1 MIPLNENKILSMK
14 SGLYVVATPIGNLM
28 DISFNAIEILKKSD
42 IILCED
48 TRVSKKLLNRYN
60 IEYKKLVANHKFNEN
75 KNLKKIISYLEN
87 NKIISIISDAGTPC
101 ISDPGKILINECVKK
116 NINIFSIPGP
126 SSVVSAI
133 SISGFSDKFI
143 FYGFFP
149 EKEKDMKNDFEALSK
164 LNFTIVI
171 FISAKKFKKKSHNL
185 KKYFPDRKLLICKE
199 LTKMYEQHFRMNVS
213 EISNFNNEL
222 KGEITLVISQKIQ
235 NESKDYLSNMEK
247 KKIRKLIKN
256 LSIKDIV
263 SEIKKNKDI
272 SRKEIYNYCL
282 KIKNENKSL
291 VFVFLIFLV
300 NSCVGT
306 SSQGIFGTGVSIAI
320 DPRSLGTQ
328 IDDNIMQKNLA
339 ARLLLEDKKYIIS
352 VTTKVLDGRIFITG
366 KVDDPEEKLKI
377 TKMAWETKGVRS
389 VRNNIIIKDE
399 FNFKQSAVDLL
410 ITSQLRT
417 ALILNKKIKS
427 TNYNIDTYKKKIY
440 VYGIAQ
446 SKDEQKEVIKE
457 GKEIP
462 DVERVIASILLV
474 EDLRIQKD

>member
-1 MIPLNENKILSMK
+1 MIPLNENKIVSMK

-60 IEYKKLVANHKFNEN
+60 IEHKKLVANHKFNEN

-185 KKYFPDRKLLICKE
+185 KKYFSDRQLLICKE
-199 LTKMYEQHFRMNVS
+199 LTKMYEQHFRINVS

-235 NESKDYLSNMEK
+235 SESEVYLSDMEK
-247 KKIRKLIKN
+247 KN
-256 LSIKDIV
+256 
-263 SEIKKNKDI
+263 
-272 SRKEIYNYCL
+272 
-282 KIKNENKSL
+282 
-291 VFVFLIFLV
+291 
-300 NSCVGT
+300 
-306 SSQGIFGTGVSIAI
+306 
-320 DPRSLGTQ
+320 
-328 IDDNIMQKNLA
+328 
-339 ARLLLEDKKYIIS
+339 
-352 VTTKVLDGRIFITG
+352 
-366 KVDDPEEKLKI
+366 
-377 TKMAWETKGVRS
+377 
-389 VRNNIIIKDE
+389 
-399 FNFKQSAVDLL
+399 
-410 ITSQLRT
+410 
-417 ALILNKKIKS
+417 
-427 TNYNIDTYKKKIY
+427 
-440 VYGIAQ
+440 
-446 SKDEQKEVIKE
+446 
-457 GKEIP
+457 
-462 DVERVIASILLV
+462 
-474 EDLRIQKD
+474 

>member
-1 MIPLNENKILSMK
+1 MIPLNENKIVSMK

-60 IEYKKLVANHKFNEN
+60 IEHKKLVANHKFNEN

-101 ISDPGKILINECVKK
+101 ISDPGKILINECVKR

-185 KKYFPDRKLLICKE
+185 KKYFSDRQLLICKE
-199 LTKMYEQHFRMNVS
+199 LTKMYEQHFRINVS

-235 NESKDYLSNMEK
+235 SESEVYLSDMEK

-282 KIKNENKSL
+282 KIKNEK
-291 VFVFLIFLV
+291 
-300 NSCVGT
+300 
-306 SSQGIFGTGVSIAI
+306 
-320 DPRSLGTQ
+320 
-328 IDDNIMQKNLA
+328 
-339 ARLLLEDKKYIIS
+339 
-352 VTTKVLDGRIFITG
+352 
-366 KVDDPEEKLKI
+366 
-377 TKMAWETKGVRS
+377 
-389 VRNNIIIKDE
+389 
-399 FNFKQSAVDLL
+399 
-410 ITSQLRT
+410 
-417 ALILNKKIKS
+417 
-427 TNYNIDTYKKKIY
+427 
-440 VYGIAQ
+440 
-446 SKDEQKEVIKE
+446 
-457 GKEIP
+457 
-462 DVERVIASILLV
+462 
-474 EDLRIQKD
+474 

>member
-1 MIPLNENKILSMK
+1 MIPLNENKIVSMK

-60 IEYKKLVANHKFNEN
+60 IEHKKLVANHKFNEN

-149 EKEKDMKNDFEALSK
+149 EKEKDMKNDFEALSR

-171 FISAKKFKKKSHNL
+171 FISAKKFKKKSHSL

-199 LTKMYEQHFRMNVS
+199 LTKMYEQHFRINVS

-222 KGEITLVISQKIQ
+222 KGEITLVISQKIET
-235 NESKDYLSNMEK
+235 ESENYLSDMDK

-282 KIKNENKSL
+282 KIKNEK
-291 VFVFLIFLV
+291 
-300 NSCVGT
+300 
-306 SSQGIFGTGVSIAI
+306 
-320 DPRSLGTQ
+320 
-328 IDDNIMQKNLA
+328 
-339 ARLLLEDKKYIIS
+339 
-352 VTTKVLDGRIFITG
+352 
-366 KVDDPEEKLKI
+366 
-377 TKMAWETKGVRS
+377 
-389 VRNNIIIKDE
+389 
-399 FNFKQSAVDLL
+399 
-410 ITSQLRT
+410 
-417 ALILNKKIKS
+417 
-427 TNYNIDTYKKKIY
+427 
-440 VYGIAQ
+440 
-446 SKDEQKEVIKE
+446 
-457 GKEIP
+457 
-462 DVERVIASILLV
+462 
-474 EDLRIQKD
+474 

>member
-1 MIPLNENKILSMK
+1 MIPLNENKIVSMK

-60 IEYKKLVANHKFNEN
+60 IEHKKLVANHKFKEN

-199 LTKMYEQHFRMNVS
+199 LTKMYEQHFRMNIS

-235 NESKDYLSNMEK
+235 SESEDYLSDMEK

-282 KIKNENKSL
+282 KIKNEK
-291 VFVFLIFLV
+291 
-300 NSCVGT
+300 
-306 SSQGIFGTGVSIAI
+306 
-320 DPRSLGTQ
+320 
-328 IDDNIMQKNLA
+328 
-339 ARLLLEDKKYIIS
+339 
-352 VTTKVLDGRIFITG
+352 
-366 KVDDPEEKLKI
+366 
-377 TKMAWETKGVRS
+377 
-389 VRNNIIIKDE
+389 
-399 FNFKQSAVDLL
+399 
-410 ITSQLRT
+410 
-417 ALILNKKIKS
+417 
-427 TNYNIDTYKKKIY
+427 
-440 VYGIAQ
+440 
-446 SKDEQKEVIKE
+446 
-457 GKEIP
+457 
-462 DVERVIASILLV
+462 
-474 EDLRIQKD
+474 

>member
-1 MIPLNENKILSMK
+1 MIPLNENKIVSMK

-60 IEYKKLVANHKFNEN
+60 IEHKKLVANHKFNEN

-101 ISDPGKILINECVKK
+101 ISDPGKILINECVKR

-149 EKEKDMKNDFEALSK
+149 EKEKDMKNDFEALSR

-199 LTKMYEQHFRMNVS
+199 LTKMYEQHFRINVS

-222 KGEITLVISQKIQ
+222 KGEITLVISQKIET
-235 NESKDYLSNMEK
+235 ESENYLSDMDK

-282 KIKNENKSL
+282 KIKNEK
-291 VFVFLIFLV
+291 
-300 NSCVGT
+300 
-306 SSQGIFGTGVSIAI
+306 
-320 DPRSLGTQ
+320 
-328 IDDNIMQKNLA
+328 
-339 ARLLLEDKKYIIS
+339 
-352 VTTKVLDGRIFITG
+352 
-366 KVDDPEEKLKI
+366 
-377 TKMAWETKGVRS
+377 
-389 VRNNIIIKDE
+389 
-399 FNFKQSAVDLL
+399 
-410 ITSQLRT
+410 
-417 ALILNKKIKS
+417 
-427 TNYNIDTYKKKIY
+427 
-440 VYGIAQ
+440 
-446 SKDEQKEVIKE
+446 
-457 GKEIP
+457 
-462 DVERVIASILLV
+462 
-474 EDLRIQKD
+474 